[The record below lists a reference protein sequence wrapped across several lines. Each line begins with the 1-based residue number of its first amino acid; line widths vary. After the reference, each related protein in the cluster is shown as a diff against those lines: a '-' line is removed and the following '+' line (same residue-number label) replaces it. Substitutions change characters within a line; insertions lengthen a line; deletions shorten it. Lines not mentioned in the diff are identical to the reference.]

1 MFFLK
6 DSLRWADP
14 EHCGQFHS
22 LSLSTAWTVW
32 RGKKVHWILRVH
44 AFIAPCSEGDVTS
57 CFKLRLVY
65 FPEIMNWTWNCKL
78 TSFFF
83 SLKLLI
89 VGIFYHSQD
98 NEFGTNLNYMR
109 PYVNKTKQKLFFF
122 KIKKGGKFQIIKKDA
137 TRSLKM
143 TKNTQRS
150 LQVRCHLERNGLWGR
165 VEQVI
170 RILPASP
177 SAPSY
182 TPRGARKQVW
192 ETYQQSMVETGKGD

>member
-22 LSLSTAWTVW
+22 LSLSIAWTVW
-32 RGKKVHWILRVH
+32 RGKKVHWIPRVH

-83 SLKLLI
+83 SQITYCWDIL
-89 VGIFYHSQD
+89 SQPGQWVWHQPQLH
-98 NEFGTNLNYMR
+98 ETLCKQ
-109 PYVNKTKQKLFFF
+109 NKTETIFF